1 MEIKIERRWRKAAYT
16 IGRLYVDGDY
26 LCETLEDTDRGLKSD
41 MSEEEIKRIKVKGAT
56 AIPTG
61 RYKVEITYSP
71 RFKKQMPLVLN
82 VKGFDGIRIH
92 PGNTAKDTEGCIL
105 PGRNTVKGMVTNSR
119 YWYNILYSKIRNAV
133 NAGKEVV
140 LVINL

>member
-26 LCETLEDTDRGLKSD
+26 LCEALEDTDRGLTSD
-41 MSEEEIKRIKVKGAT
+41 MSEEEIKRIKVKGST

-61 RYKVEITYSP
+61 IYKVEITYSP
-71 RFKKQMPLVLN
+71 RFKNQMPLVLN

-140 LVINL
+140 LVIS